1 MEPAA
6 RGTAYA
12 HPILCNLPSS
22 GGEFPGRNV
31 QAPSS
36 GSDTFSAQLT
46 SPQHSLCS
54 PTLEPGHVF
63 MQPHI
68 GGIGPSHLPNMYWA
82 CVRRDLC
89 DDDGQQHYAV
99 ARRVSTQ
106 SDCERFDT
114 EVFLAAAASRCQTG
128 ANLTTTL
135 PLVAPTLPIPRKFES
150 SSQTPGAEGVVHSGD
165 SDGDHYC
172 CETDPCADDGASGLF
187 DNGVYSLLQL
197 DSSSVLSPWIDEVMS
212 SPHCAVDPVAPAP
225 DCAACEPVSR
235 PVPACEQIQAP
246 KGSHAYKP
254 LSTPEDEPHK
264 PAAAG
269 TEAAADQE
277 HAATGTAAYRAA
289 ALARYRNKRQ
299 RRKFGRGA
307 RYGLRKANADSRPRI
322 GGRFVG
328 RAQAAAIRAS
338 EAAAAAA
345 STTSSPQQ

>member
-1 MEPAA
+1 
-6 RGTAYA
+6 
-12 HPILCNLPSS
+12 
-22 GGEFPGRNV
+22 
-31 QAPSS
+31 
-36 GSDTFSAQLT
+36 
-46 SPQHSLCS
+46 
-54 PTLEPGHVF
+54 
-63 MQPHI
+63 
-68 GGIGPSHLPNMYWA
+68 MYWA

-99 ARRVSTQ
+99 ARR
-106 SDCERFDT
+106 
-114 EVFLAAAASRCQTG
+114 
-128 ANLTTTL
+128 
-135 PLVAPTLPIPRKFES
+135 
-150 SSQTPGAEGVVHSGD
+150 TPGAEGVVHSGD

-197 DSSSVLSPWIDEVMS
+197 DSSSVLSPWIDE
-212 SPHCAVDPVAPAP
+212 
-225 DCAACEPVSR
+225 
-235 PVPACEQIQAP
+235 IQAP